1 MLINDID
8 VSKLKHKL
16 HPSELRV
23 ATRHGWAEMALK
35 NFEAFLQDHAA
46 CERKACA
53 SAMSLIAKY
62 PHRITMVDTLGKL
75 AQEELEHFQQVF
87 TLLRD
92 RGWGLGKVVKDV
104 YVNLLR
110 KHIRHSEQEHFM
122 DQLLVSGL
130 VEARSCE
137 RFAMMATALETQN
150 PELSAFYDQLARVEA
165 RHNILFVRLAHGYLN
180 GAEVD
185 ARLDELLD
193 IEAQIVD
200 SLPVNGLV
208 H

>member
-1 MLINDID
+1 MLVNDVD
-8 VSKLKHKL
+8 LSKLKHKL
-16 HPSELRV
+16 VPSELR
-23 ATRHGWAEMALK
+23 TSTQKGWAKLALQDFK
-35 NFEAFLQDHAA
+35 AFLQDHAA
-46 CERKACA
+46 CERKAAA

-62 PHRITMVDTLGKL
+62 PHRITLVDTIAKL

-87 TLLRD
+87 LLLRD
-92 RGWGLGKVVKDV
+92 RGWDLGVTRKDE

-110 KHIRHSEQEHFM
+110 KHIRHSEEEHFM

-137 RFAMMATALETQN
+137 RFELMADALAKTN

-165 RHNILFVRLAHGYLN
+165 RHNILFVRLAHGYLD
-180 GAEVD
+180 GDAVD
-185 ARLDELLD
+185 ARLEELLD
-193 IEAQIVD
+193 IEAEIVN
-200 SLPVNGLV
+200 SLPLNGLI